1 MKVIVL
7 QENLVKG
14 VQAVSRMTTTG
25 GQLPILS
32 HILIKATKGGL
43 YLSGT
48 NLEISVTLKLGAKV
62 EKEGAFAVPAK
73 VFSEFVS
80 SLPAGRIEMSE
91 SKEKLEVKSGGSK
104 ALFQG
109 MSASEYPEVPR
120 KLEKGEFELSQD
132 FEKAVVQV
140 AMAAAV
146 DESRPVLTGVQMKI
160 EGSKMRLVATD
171 GYRLSI
177 RWIEVVK
184 MGKREE
190 KKKKDFW
197 IVPAKALL
205 EVAALIKSFGEK
217 EAVRVGLLK
226 EGNQVVFEFGGPSGP
241 NSVIL
246 GTRLIE
252 GEFPPFEHIVPEKG
266 EIKVRFDYEEMQ
278 AAARMAA
285 IFARESANIVKWQ
298 AGKGQVL
305 IQANSPQVGENETRV
320 DVKIEPEEARGEI
333 AFNSRYLLDYL
344 GCVGGEK
351 KTEVV
356 FEMKDSLS
364 PGLFK
369 IKGKDEFLHVI
380 MPVRVQ
386 KD

>member
-1 MKVIVL
+1 MKVTVL

-14 VQAVSRMTTTG
+14 VTAVSRMTTTG

-32 HILIKATKGGL
+32 HILIKARKGGL

-80 SLPAGRIEMSE
+80 SLQAGKVQVLMK
-91 SKEKLEVKSGGSK
+91 KEQLEIKSGESR
-104 ALFQG
+104 AVFQG
-109 MSASEYPEVPR
+109 MSANEYPDVPVGL
-120 KLEKGEFELSQD
+120 KKEGFSFKKGFEEAVSQ
-132 FEKAVVQV
+132 VV
-140 AMAAAV
+140 MAAAV
-146 DESRPVLTGVQMKI
+146 DESRPVLTGVQMKK
-160 EGSKMRLVATD
+160 EGGKMRLVATD

-177 RWIEVVK
+177 RWVGYESK
-184 MGKREE
+184 KLGKGE
-190 KKKKDFW
+190 KTKDKVW
-197 IVPAKALL
+197 VVPAKALL
-205 EVAALIKSFGEK
+205 ETATLIKSFGSDNGVK
-217 EAVRVGLLK
+217 VGLNSD
-226 EGNQVVFEFGGPSGP
+226 GNQLVFEFAD
-241 NSVIL
+241 VVL

-266 EIKVRFDYEEMQ
+266 EVKVRFDAEPLQ

-298 AGKGQVL
+298 VGKGQVV
-305 IQANSPQVGENETRV
+305 IQANSPQVGGNESKV
-320 DVKIEPEEARGEI
+320 DVKIEPANGTGEI

-344 GCVGGEK
+344 GSVGEGEI
-351 KTEVV
+351 V
-356 FEMKDSLS
+356 FEMGDSLS

-369 IKGKDEFLHVI
+369 VEGKGEFLHVI